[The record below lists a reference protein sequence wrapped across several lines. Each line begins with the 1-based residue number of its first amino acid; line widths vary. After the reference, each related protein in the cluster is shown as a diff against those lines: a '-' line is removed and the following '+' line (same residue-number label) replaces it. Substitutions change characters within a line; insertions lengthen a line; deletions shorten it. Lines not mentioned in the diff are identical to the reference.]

1 MASIVQRVKS
11 SGKKNKKVKKIFT
24 PRPGQTD
31 LDHECEQDEKENQNQ
46 VDLPPW
52 RRHFEADELCGRYE
66 PTRELGR
73 GSYGIVYE
81 GVALKDV
88 GRLAKGTRVAIKKVR
103 RVFHTDI
110 DAKRLLREL
119 RILRILRNHDSIVR
133 LYDIL
138 PPKQPK
144 KFIALTLIFEFVD
157 ADLGKVFRTNQ
168 FFTYVLFFTL
178 ISIFVV
184 VKKIF
189 LTSSQCGFVV
199 QDPSNG

>member
-1 MASIVQRVKS
+1 MSTFVERVRKGSKKS
-11 SGKKNKKVKKIFT
+11 KKDKVKKIFT
-24 PRPGQTD
+24 PRPGQDT
-31 LDHECEQDEKENQNQ
+31 ENACEDDDEKQQ
-46 VDLPPW
+46 QQADLPPW
-52 RRHFEADELCGRYE
+52 RRHFEADELFGRYE

-88 GRLAKGTRVAIKKVR
+88 GRSLAKGSRIAIKKVR

-138 PPKQPK
+138 PPKDPK
-144 KFIALTLIFEFVD
+144 NFVALYVHMYTHVYMILFLFSFFFLHIYFV
-157 ADLGKVFRTNQ
+157 LNCIYFKM
-168 FFTYVLFFTL
+168 L
-178 ISIFVV
+178 VV
-184 VKKIF
+184 VY
-189 LTSSQCGFVV
+189 
-199 QDPSNG
+199 

>member
-1 MASIVQRVKS
+1 MSSFVQRVTGGGNKKDKKS
-11 SGKKNKKVKKIFT
+11 KKVKKIFT
-24 PRPGQTD
+24 PRPGQPD
-31 LDHECEQDEKENQNQ
+31 LSDHECELDEKSGGNKNDG
-46 VDLPPW
+46 DLPPW
-52 RRHFEADELCGRYE
+52 RRHFEADELLGRYE

-88 GRLAKGTRVAIKKVR
+88 GRLAKGTRIAIKKVR

-138 PPKQPK
+138 PPKDPK
-144 KFIALTLIFEFVD
+144 GFIALL
-157 ADLGKVFRTNQ
+157 
-168 FFTYVLFFTL
+168 
-178 ISIFVV
+178 SIFFM
-184 VKKIF
+184 F
-189 LTSSQCGFVV
+189 LVCFKLV
-199 QDPSNG
+199 